1 MINKKTAFYNK
12 LELAM
17 ELGICVRTLDKLMN
31 EGLISYLKV
40 KNRVI
45 FSQDDLDAF
54 CARTRR
60 VAFGINEES
69 INQFSK

>member
-31 EGLISYLKV
+31 EGQISYMKV

-45 FSQDDLDAF
+45 FSKEDLDAF
-54 CARTRR
+54 VERSRR
-60 VAFGINEES
+60 VAFGTSEES
-69 INQFSK
+69 IKQFIK